1 VTQYRIPGNRRKP
14 DGTVAG
20 SQRASALTAISSG
33 LRPTI
38 EFNFRGGYLYPQ
50 QLLERTLRRPTVD
63 VWIVNFHYPTRGG
76 QWLEPELLVQRMRVS
91 SGEQHSTKAPK
102 IRMLDYMFHETEGN
116 AFAAMLWQDVHVSK
130 VCEGCLVRYGA
141 SKANLFALMKN
152 TKTQGIVYRAFDDGA
167 WNAWRPVRL
176 SQKAVD
182 RPYVEAGFVGN
193 DFVWRHNWI

>member
-1 VTQYRIPGNRRKP
+1 
-14 DGTVAG
+14 
-20 SQRASALTAISSG
+20 
-33 LRPTI
+33 
-38 EFNFRGGYLYPQ
+38 
-50 QLLERTLRRPTVD
+50 
-63 VWIVNFHYPTRGG
+63 VNFHYAIGGG

-91 SGEQHSTKAPK
+91 SGEQHSAKAPK
-102 IRMLDYMFHETEGN
+102 IGMLDYMFHETEGN

-167 WNAWRPVRL
+167 WNAGRPVRL

-182 RPYVEAGFVGN
+182 RPYVEAGFVGY
-193 DFVWRHNWI
+193 DFVWRHNRIWRSNDEVERRGVAATQNEGSLSRSSTPSTPSLVHRRRGPAIARTDC